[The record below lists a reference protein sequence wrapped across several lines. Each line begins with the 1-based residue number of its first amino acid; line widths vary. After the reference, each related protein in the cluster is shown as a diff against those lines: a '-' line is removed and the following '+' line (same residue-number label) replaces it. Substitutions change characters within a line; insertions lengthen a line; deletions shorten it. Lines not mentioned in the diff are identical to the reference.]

1 MIKEKRPHVC
11 PAELACSLDNSIRRL
26 VHKPGKILEAYI
38 KKEMTVLDLGCG
50 PGYFT
55 IELANLVG
63 DGGKVIAAD
72 LQQSMLDKVRV
83 KIRGTYLEQIV
94 EIHKCQD
101 DKIGVSQN
109 VDFVLAFWMVHE
121 VPDQD
126 RLFRELKSFLK
137 SGGNLYIIE
146 PKFHVSLKSF
156 ELMITRT
163 VYQGFKIIERPK
175 VAFSRA
181 ILLKSDSPNK

>member
-1 MIKEKRPHVC
+1 MIKEKRPYVC
-11 PAELACSLDNSIRRL
+11 PVELAGSLDNSIRRL
-26 VHKPGKILEAYI
+26 VHKPGKILEGYI
-38 KKEMTVLDLGCG
+38 RKEMTVLDLGCG

-55 IELANLVG
+55 VELAKLVG

-72 LQQSMLDKVRV
+72 LQQGMLDKVRV
-83 KIRGTYLEQIV
+83 KIRGTDLEQIV

-101 DKIGVSQN
+101 GKIGITQN
-109 VDFVLAFWMVHE
+109 VDFVFAFWMIHE

-126 RLFRELKSFLK
+126 KLFRELKSFLK
-137 SGGNLYIIE
+137 SGGNFYIIE

-156 ELMITRT
+156 ESMIART
-163 VYQGFKIIERPK
+163 EHMGFKIIKRPK

-181 ILLKSDSPNK
+181 ILLKSDYPE

>member
-1 MIKEKRPHVC
+1 
-11 PAELACSLDNSIRRL
+11 
-26 VHKPGKILEAYI
+26 
-38 KKEMTVLDLGCG
+38 
-50 PGYFT
+50 
-55 IELANLVG
+55 
-63 DGGKVIAAD
+63 
-72 LQQSMLDKVRV
+72 MLDKVRV

-156 ELMITRT
+156 ESMITRT
-163 VYQGFKIIERPK
+163 VYQGFKIIKRPK

-181 ILLKSDSPNK
+181 ILLSYISRNKIFAENLITMSAMVVKSVLL